1 MNIFEF
7 ENKFYQTC
15 TNDRIAKLIAHYELY
30 KMTDSLPGQIV
41 EAGVFKG
48 SSLIRFATFREIFGA
63 NFSKKIIAF
72 DSFAEFPLT
81 DYEEDKKLRTKFVE
95 EAGLNSISVTELT
108 NIFTQKKING
118 PIELI
123 EGNIL
128 ETVRAYKKEHPE
140 LRISLL
146 NIDVDVYEP
155 TKEVL
160 EQLWPLIVPG
170 GIIILDDYGVFP
182 GANKAIEEFLF
193 DKNYQLNKFSYVKT
207 PCWIRK

>member
-1 MNIFEF
+1 MNSFEH
-7 ENKFYQTC
+7 ENSFYQTC

-30 KMTDSLPGQIV
+30 KMAETLPGQIV

-63 NFSKKIIAF
+63 TFAKEIIAF
-72 DSFAEFPLT
+72 DSFGEFPAT
-81 DYEEDKKLRTKFVE
+81 EFEDDQKYRQKFID
-95 EAGLNSISVTELT
+95 EAGLSSISINELKEIFYKK
-108 NIFTQKKING
+108 NISG

-128 ETVRAYKKEHPE
+128 ETVAKYKKENPE

-155 TKEVL
+155 TKEIL
-160 EQLWPLIVPG
+160 EQFYPLVVKG
-170 GIIILDDYGVFP
+170 GIIIFDDYGVFP
-182 GANKAIEEFLF
+182 GANQAIEEFLE
-193 DKNYQLNKFSYVKT
+193 DKEYRINKFPFVKT
-207 PCWIRK
+207 PCWIVK